1 MKTLDTVALSGVTQ
15 NVAESQVKVGA
26 GAKFMDK
33 TKAVKNWIKDKT
45 IQVLPYIFAITSV
58 TSLGVGAYAADKSP
72 HQGSHYKVV
81 QAWRASERYKV
92 GTAAWITFAA
102 ATVAAG
108 LAASEKY
115 HYNNEKARAQEEAA
129 KAALEANRQTR
140 S

>member
-33 TKAVKNWIKDKT
+33 TKAVKNWIKDKA
-45 IQVLPYIFAITSV
+45 IQVLPYIFAITSI
-58 TSLGVGAYAADKSP
+58 TSLGVGCYAGSKSP
-72 HQGSHYKVV
+72 HQGSGYKVV
-81 QAWRASERYKV
+81 QDWRASKMYDVSK
-92 GTAAWITFAA
+92 AAWISFAA

-108 LAASEKY
+108 FAASEKY

-129 KAALEANRQTR
+129 KAALEANQQR